1 MSLRLEEPDT
11 VACPPRARR
20 KMSERE
26 FVAWAWRDEDT
37 RAEWV
42 DGEVIVMSPDNT
54 SHNRIAGFLHHLISG
69 VAEERDAGVVFF
81 EGIQMRFA
89 TMRRRRQPDIIFIA
103 KARQHIIKTN
113 HVEGAPDLA
122 LEVISPDS
130 PARDYRDKYHEYE
143 AAGVR
148 EYWIVDPLARRV
160 EAYALARD
168 KRYAPIPE
176 RDGKI
181 RSKVLPGLYVKPAWL
196 WQEPLPSWL
205 GILRELGALPK

>member
-1 MSLRLEEPDT
+1 MGLRLEEPDI

-20 KMSERE
+20 RMSETE
-26 FVAWAWRDEDT
+26 FVAWAFRDEDI

-54 SHNRIAGFLHHLISG
+54 LHNRIALFIQNLLSG
-69 VAEERDAGVVFF
+69 VVEERDAGVVFF
-81 EGIQMRFA
+81 EGIQIRFA
-89 TMRRRRQPDIIFIA
+89 ALHRRRQPDIIFIA

-113 HVEGAPDLA
+113 HIEGPPDLA
-122 LEVISPDS
+122 VEVISPDS
-130 PARDYRDKYHEYE
+130 PARDYRDKYQEYE

-160 EAYALARD
+160 EAYTLGRD

-181 RSKVLPGLYVKPAWL
+181 RSKVLPGLYIKPAWL
-196 WQEPLPSWL
+196 WQDPLPSWL
-205 GILRELGALPK
+205 RILRELGVLRK